1 MSPPLIACVP
11 DLTTTLGIALQLMSV
26 SDVHRS
32 WTVAHCAR
40 LLPPPIA
47 LGQFRVYLAGGRPV
61 GFASWAFLGPVARD
75 GLLTRTRK
83 LQPEDW
89 ASGPDAWVMD
99 FIAPYGHTWAMVD
112 DLQRTALADHIVH
125 ATRRKPDGTIRKIGR
140 WTGINVR
147 RKSDAENYQSH
158 GR

>member
-1 MSPPLIACVP
+1 MPGCCRRPSLWASSAFI
-11 DLTTTLGIALQLMSV
+11 
-26 SDVHRS
+26 
-32 WTVAHCAR
+32 
-40 LLPPPIA
+40 LPEAAP
-47 LGQFRVYLAGGRPV
+47 F

-140 WTGINVR
+140 WTGQNVR
-147 RKSDAENYQSH
+147 RGDALEKLPL